1 MWFPESPVAHPQ
13 ALRGLPPPAQWE
25 AFFLRSERERD
36 GPCVPGRF
44 LVGPRGGRVRG
55 VGPGWSP
62 VSGTLPG
69 SRSLTTTGQSQH
81 WGQLCPGGCAPEPS
95 QWPEGPTPA
104 PGSGTSCLRVAV
116 CPTRGPDVTPS
127 PPLLL
132 QAPSTSRCPHV
143 PGWSRPPRSFS
154 FGFILSP
161 GASATPRP
169 TATALGGWVLLPVT
183 PPPAGRGRCRRFRR
197 GPRTGLASSGRSAE
211 SQEWSG
217 TAMIGRVTQ
226 PTG

>member
-36 GPCVPGRF
+36 VPCVPGRF
-44 LVGPRGGRVRG
+44 LVGPRGGRARG

-143 PGWSRPPRSFS
+143 PGWSGLP
-154 FGFILSP
+154 GLSP
-161 GASATPRP
+161 SVPFSLLGHQRLHDPRP
-169 TATALGGWVLLPVT
+169 RPWEDGFSSRSPHRLQEGEGAAGSGGV
-183 PPPAGRGRCRRFRR
+183 RGRAWPAVGGLPSHRSGR
-197 GPRTGLASSGRSAE
+197 GPR
-211 SQEWSG
+211 
-217 TAMIGRVTQ
+217 
-226 PTG
+226 